1 VIRGIVSASFS
12 TALPKGLAMCQKG
25 VNPDQM
31 RIMIGQANDSLALAQ
46 QWLEQIHHL
55 ADHGGLAKPS
65 TEIAQASVLLGEARA
80 KLELAADYVA
90 GEVGGPDASV
100 ELV

>member
-1 VIRGIVSASFS
+1 
-12 TALPKGLAMCQKG
+12 MCQKG
-25 VNPDQM
+25 VNTDQM
-31 RIMIGQANDSLALAQ
+31 KLMIAQSDDALGMAQ

-55 ADHGGLAKPS
+55 ADHAEMAAPS

-80 KLELAADYVA
+80 KLDEALDRIDGAT
-90 GEVGGPDASV
+90 GGPGADVSV